1 MMNPLLA
8 LLVLNVLL
16 QVFDGVATARG
27 LQLGMHEG
35 NHLLAAAF
43 DYWGVGPALVLSKG
57 FACAALIFVYVA
69 ASREVA
75 RKALA
80 MIAIIYGTCS
90 LVPWAG
96 ALLAVMFYAG

>member
-1 MMNPLLA
+1 MLA

-35 NHLLAAAF
+35 NHLLATAF
-43 DYWGVGPALVLSKG
+43 DYWGVGLSLVIFKT
-57 FACAALIFVYVA
+57 FACAALVFVYA
-69 ASREVA
+69 AARQEVA

-80 MIAIIYGTCS
+80 AIAVVYGTCS
-90 LVPWAG
+90 LVPWAV
-96 ALLAVMFYAG
+96 ALLAVVVHAS

>member
-1 MMNPLLA
+1 MNPLLA

-43 DYWGVGPALVLSKG
+43 TYWGIGPSLVAFKAFACGALV
-57 FACAALIFVYVA
+57 FVYA
-69 ASREVA
+69 AAKQEVA
-75 RKALA
+75 QKALA
-80 MIAIIYGTCS
+80 AIALVYSTCS
-90 LVPWAG
+90 LVPWAA
-96 ALLAVMFYAG
+96 ALLSVVVRAR